1 MHEYSVSVSRVCIN
15 GPLRV
20 RRSRNHKSLRTWSR
34 RQCLRIVSDARRR
47 GIVRD
52 CNGVKRDRRYMVRS
66 VYRHLN
72 DSHNMTALDAWVVE
86 AISPQRHLFTDDGF
100 Q

>member
-1 MHEYSVSVSRVCIN
+1 
-15 GPLRV
+15 
-20 RRSRNHKSLRTWSR
+20 
-34 RQCLRIVSDARRR
+34 
-47 GIVRD
+47 
-52 CNGVKRDRRYMVRS
+52 MVRS